1 MDDLVDRPINVSIPP
16 AICEMPWV
24 NKTYAI
30 AGSTWVEVP
39 RGTRLKDISKYMVFD
54 GWDDVRNN
62 EVEYEVVGSRG
73 NKYRVRCD
81 SKGIWSCTCAGFGF
95 RRKCRHIAE
104 KVKLSS

>member
-1 MDDLVDRPINVSIPP
+1 MTKKHFKVIADIIKLHASSP
-16 AICEMPWV
+16 AARIMALEFA
-24 NKTYAI
+24 N
-30 AGSTWVEVP
+30 
-39 RGTRLKDISKYMVFD
+39 